1 MLHLLKFAQTTVRT
15 REDVYA
21 EFRTMI
27 NMSPQELEKWLET
40 KTSKA
45 TAADAGGSELVIDK
59 KISRKLVKILLKRKF
74 MLTKG
79 EYEYMDKI
87 INHINV
93 LYSHKPT
100 TDNIL
105 ESHWRYALM
114 NLGNDPVKVL
124 EN

>member
-27 NMSPQELEKWLET
+27 NMSPQELEKWLAT
-40 KTSKA
+40 KMSKA
-45 TAADAGGSELVIDK
+45 PAAEAGESELVIDK

-93 LYSHKPT
+93 LYSHKPN
-100 TDNIL
+100 DNIL

-114 NLGNDPVKVL
+114 NLGHDPVKVL